1 MGRAELLTA
10 LYTSLTSMT
19 ILDGYNYDWNIA
31 KSDDNGNDAA
41 FHPAICVRYGSEE
54 NSDDIGAGGTGEYT
68 DIIPVIVTAWG
79 GISLESSLDTVQ
91 YECELYRSAMIDD
104 IKRRLGYVP
113 DELSNIGCVIIR
125 YRGQNEVDE
134 TKIGAYSV
142 SVELRFDMTY
152 RSARRV

>member
-1 MGRAELLTA
+1 
-10 LYTSLTSMT
+10 
-19 ILDGYNYDWNIA
+19 
-31 KSDDNGNDAA
+31 
-41 FHPAICVRYGSEE
+41 
-54 NSDDIGAGGTGEYT
+54 
-68 DIIPVIVTAWG
+68 
-79 GISLESSLDTVQ
+79 
-91 YECELYRSAMIDD
+91 MIDD

-113 DELSNIGCVIIR
+113 DELANIGCVIIR